1 MIDDGV
7 VGFEDAV
14 REPVVAHEFSPRSRR
29 GRRLRR
35 LLRLHDEHYAQLWAD
50 REASGVGPLID
61 EQNRI
66 ERELEAAAKEAC
78 SLVGHSVASVALQAA
93 SLIAVKLS
101 SYYDCK
107 AAPAVLMALL
117 EVVAREGCNV

>member
-1 MIDDGV
+1 
-7 VGFEDAV
+7 
-14 REPVVAHEFSPRSRR
+14 
-29 GRRLRR
+29 
-35 LLRLHDEHYAQLWAD
+35 LRLHDEHYAQLWAD

-93 SLIAVKLS
+93 SLITVKLS